1 MKKQSVLA
9 LLLGLTLLCTAIIPS
24 VFAADGDSSGNGMVI
39 NKTATANND
48 GSYTIQLEA
57 YATGSK
63 IISEVTE
70 DIPTDI
76 VLVLDQS
83 GSMDDPIG
91 TVSFEPY
98 EDESAYG
105 YVYKYHTRN
114 QDYYEVRANGDN
126 PNLYYPLGDSSYA
139 SVSVTV
145 SNPDIESSPISGW
158 NNYYYY
164 NNQDSV
170 YALVDGKY
178 QKVTVTRSNRYNTY
192 TYTLP
197 DGTKIAESQSW
208 DGTPNFGEY
217 APLYQLEVDDTKNVY
232 TYTYTDAEG
241 VLQTIGTSTGATTR
255 PAFGENNTAF
265 YQKVINNNAGGSRL
279 NALKN
284 AVTTFANNVV
294 QKAAGPD
301 GDINTTEDNV
311 NHRIAVVGYA
321 SRADSNNPWINTEVF
336 IGANQ
341 YNYNVNAK
349 DYYGSAFQNMNT
361 TQGQANVTASIGAL
375 DGNGATY
382 TNYGLEMANGIL
394 NANPVQNGEKRN
406 RVIILFT
413 DGYPGK
419 NADDFNQTAADA
431 ALTQAK
437 TAKDNGVSVYAVG
450 IFSGADATTPGDKN
464 GTNTQAANWFMQQV
478 CSNNGT
484 PQDPS
489 YYLSAADADTLNNI
503 FQQISDQIESGGS
516 STQLSSDTVIKDIIA
531 PAFTLPEGASTSDI
545 KLETYACT
553 GKNGDNEYTWSKN
566 SDTLGANATV
576 NGDQVSVTGFDFAEN
591 YVGTVTENGNVTYR
605 GDKLVISFKV
615 TPKEGFLGGN
625 NVYTNAGA
633 GVYENSDATE
643 PVLTFDRPQVNVP
656 IDPVTVTATDKNVYL
671 LGSVTA
677 EQLKEG
683 TTVKVGDVELDLSKA
698 NDAEKPFGLDP
709 WQTEYV
715 KITVEIKEVSE
726 VKSEDGT
733 TTTTLTDWDDSKELK
748 ADVTYQVSVSVAP
761 KEGKDG
767 SGASGAPATAKSG
780 SNQAKVNVFKPE
792 LTFKDSEVYY
802 GAAAPTDFSGN
813 KVGDVVWTHDNTLS
827 TATGVTMLGTAPGLT
842 LSGTPDSTKIADG
855 KINTKQDVP
864 VDVNVKIGETD
875 VTDKTTFQHTNC
887 DGKTCTV
894 PDGKEFLLHVKTCQL
909 TVTKTGGT
917 ENEPYVFTVYK
928 DSEEYTEVTVVGNG
942 SETIYELPVG
952 TYTIAE
958 DTGWSWRFTYNDGG
972 EVMLSAENTTGTIT
986 CTNTQKK
993 HYWLNGFSAVVKNT
1007 FGVTN

>member
-1 MKKQSVLA
+1 MKKQRVLA
-9 LLLGLTLLCTAIIPS
+9 LLLGLALLCTAVIPS
-24 VFAADGDSSGNGMVI
+24 AFAGDSGSSSDKGMEI
-39 NKTATANND
+39 SKTATANED

-91 TVSFEPY
+91 TVSFEEY
-98 EDESAYG
+98 KDANYG
-105 YVYKYHTRN
+105 SNRYHTRN
-114 QDYYEVRANGDN
+114 QDYYRVRANGDN
-126 PNLYYPLGDSSYA
+126 PNLYYPLGDGSFA
-139 SVSVTV
+139 SVSVTI
-145 SNPDIESSPISGW
+145 SNPDIESSPIVGW
-158 NNYYYY
+158 TNYDYYV
-164 NNQDSV
+164 NQDSV
-170 YALVDGKY
+170 YALVGGNY
-178 QKVTVTRSNRYNTY
+178 QKVTVTRSNYYRTY

-197 DGTKIAESQSW
+197 GGKEIAQSDSW
-208 DGTPNFGEY
+208 DGTPDFGSY
-217 APLYQLEVDDTKNVY
+217 APLYQLKVDDTKNVY

-241 VLQTIGTSTGATTR
+241 NTILIGTSTGADTR
-255 PAFGENNTAF
+255 FTFTYKEKQSAF
-265 YQKVINNNAGGSRL
+265 YQKVTNTNAGDSRL

-698 NDAEKPFGLDP
+698 NDAEKPFGLEP

-715 KITVEIKEVSE
+715 DITVEIKEVSE
-726 VKSEDGT
+726 VKNEDGT
-733 TTTTLTDWDDSKELK
+733 TTTTLTGWDDSKELK
-748 ADVTYQVSVSVAP
+748 ADATYQVSVSVAP
-761 KEGKDG
+761 KEGEDG
-767 SGASGAPATAKSG
+767 SGASGTPATAMSG
-780 SNQAKVNVFKPE
+780 SKQANVNVFKPE
-792 LTFKDSEVYY
+792 LTFKDGEVYY
-802 GAAAPTDFSGN
+802 GDNVPTDYTGN
-813 KVGDVVWTHDNTLS
+813 KVSEVWKHDKTAS
-827 TATGVTMLGTAPGLT
+827 TDATILGNEPTLT
-842 LSGTPDSTKIADG
+842 LGYSPNSGTID
-855 KINTKQDVP
+855 TKQDVP
-864 VDVNVKIGETD
+864 VDVNVKIGEID
-875 VTDKTTFQHTNC
+875 VTDKTTFVHTNC

-894 PDGKEFLLHVKTCQL
+894 PNGKEFLLHVKTCQL
-909 TVTKTGGT
+909 TVTKNGGASD
-917 ENEPYVFTVYK
+917 EPYVFTVKK
-928 DSEEYTEVTVVGNG
+928 DGVKYTEVTIVGNHR
-942 SETIYELPVG
+942 ETIYELPVG
-952 TYTIAE
+952 NYTIEE
-958 DTGWSWRFTYNDGG
+958 DTGWSWRYNG
-972 EVMLSAENTTGTIT
+972 SSGTAVELTADTPEGSISCNNEKT
-986 CTNTQKK
+986 KN
-993 HYWLNGFSAVVKNT
+993 YWLNGFSAVEKNIY
-1007 FGVTN
+1007 GIPHSNSSN